1 MDYSDMSNDDFDN
14 ALGPAGSTA
23 PFEGMSD
30 EEFNNS
36 LPQNTAPS
44 TPAPTQDDDNGIV
57 SDVKK
62 LVTNAFGELDD
73 WAHKTV
79 SDLNYGGTN
88 RSVSDIMRTMQNGAF
103 SQSEINNQLEEY
115 PQPTPEQANEVNK
128 DISAATGKIA
138 ITPFVPAPIRAVAG
152 ALYAPQM
159 LNDMADE
166 YNKETS
172 GDGEGDGSNPL
183 GAVAGTAYNTLIK
196 PVIGAA
202 YNDVVHP
209 EDTAEAIVN
218 DPSEIWNKIFL
229 PVAVIHGAYD
239 KAIDTVG
246 SAHSYFKVGE
256 DSYKSMNDT
265 EFDNSLP
272 KADDTETSSTSDADF
287 DNSLPP
293 ADTGTQET
301 DQGEAQTYSG
311 GVIDTGHPQIDAIVA
326 EKARQYGVDPALIH
340 KVIEQESSY
349 NPDAV
354 GGDEDPADRGQGL
367 MQLIPSTAEE
377 LGVTDPFD
385 IEQNIDGGVRYLKQ
399 CLDDHPGDLHA
410 GVAEYNG
417 SGPAAD
423 RYADEVLSRSVG
435 GNVSDNGVETTNGTP
450 VVQPDTSML
459 DDIQN
464 DETVREQANDQ
475 DVDIFGNKLNNDGN
489 VDNDNA
495 DLTTD
500 ETKNTEPESNPI
512 ADLDYKSI
520 EDIDT
525 KGMSKD
531 DVLEKAHEV
540 ADDGDYQMAMQLADK
555 AGSDKW
561 RQVYANMRD
570 YGTSNDIKIGGEQ
583 ETEQPAMPLQLQ
595 DSVQKAVDDA
605 DATIKQN
612 LDIPQDMKQPAE
624 YTQSQERPNEPMQPA
639 EQAPIDTNDVRN
651 VNGETFY
658 KTDGAV
664 TAPQGQAWFD
674 NHVSRFSGNRKSIL
688 LPDRIDSSMP
698 EVIAPIGTDT
708 PKMVD
713 NASTSAVPEM
723 AKTPI
728 ESDIAN
734 AADSEDVNIRQNLG
748 IQGSPKEE
756 APAASP
762 PAVEPPT
769 GTMPTRLGIDTD
781 LLEKAHEA
789 GDNGDYLNAAKLAIA
804 AGDSDWGKAYLD
816 MHDNDVAMKK
826 AAAGRAVTNDVN
838 NNVNAEFSRIGGK
851 DISKINPDGSIE
863 IPADNEVASTVR
875 NIIENTVAAR
885 NEIKSIFTPAAISD
899 LSKMTAADLR
909 SCLGEMARKSAVMKQ
924 LLTPAWNYFQKLDSN
939 ARFKFIDAVEHGTK
953 FNDKR
958 VQSYA
963 DIMRQVLDNKKA
975 EVQALGT
982 GKLQSWIE
990 NYFPHI
996 WQNPQK
1002 AAIFA
1007 GQWLTKRPFEGSKS
1021 FLKRRIIPTTMD
1033 GIRAGLKPISDNPV
1047 DLVMMKVREM
1057 DKYVMANK
1065 FFQMEKDRGLCK
1077 FVKDVQGERAP
1088 SGWTSPK
1095 DNIAAKYGKSS
1106 VEVKEAY
1113 DPVIM
1118 KALNDTLDKIGIYHS
1133 RLTKIPLGKESAG
1146 VWGLADRGSDEVMTK
1161 LGGPESVLA
1170 HELGHQLAY
1179 KYRLDDVL
1187 LNDKTPV
1194 KIGGKEIPAGQE
1206 IKRELQ
1212 ILAEKRLDPNE
1223 MHQSELNYVHGGTEP
1238 IAALVEAYVHAPD
1251 MLKEISPVTYSRFKA
1266 FLNQHKELH
1275 QLRDIKPSLQLGEN
1289 TGEQPING
1297 LVTLGHYYM
1306 PQECTRI
1313 MDNYLSAGLRQ
1324 YALVRDWMS
1333 ISNNLNQCQ
1342 LGLSAFH
1349 AGFTTIDALVSKT
1362 ALGVHDI
1369 FHGNFVSGF
1378 KNLVQASTVVIPPIT
1393 NLYRGSKL
1401 LKDYESGKDT
1411 PLTQAMGIAG
1421 GRARMD
1427 DIYRTNMIAKM
1438 QDAFNNG
1445 HYINAGLRAPFAVME
1460 WAAKPIMEQLVPRQK
1475 LGVFADMV
1483 NDILKNNKD
1492 ISGDEY
1498 QYQVQKAWNSVDNRL
1513 GQMVYDN
1520 LFWNKAV
1527 KDLLMASTRSVGW
1540 NVGTI
1545 RELGGAGIDTAKF
1558 VNDALH
1564 LKNPDFTYRMSYAMA
1579 LPVTVGMLGAI
1590 TGYLYGQPPQTLKD
1604 YFYPKTGMLD
1614 ASGRPQRIQLPSY
1627 IKDAYGYGTHPIETI
1642 ENKAAPAISM
1652 IAAMLKNKDYY
1663 GTEIRNPYDT
1673 AGNQLLQLL
1682 SYAAKE
1688 SMPFAFQASRYNGKM
1703 GGQMLDKILPFI
1715 GITPAPSDIN
1725 KTPLEK
1731 EVADMVSN
1739 EFANN
1744 TKTVQQYQ
1752 QGQLRQQL
1760 TRDVQGAGGQE
1771 TDSLRNA
1778 YNSGQ
1783 ITKEQYR
1790 KILTNS
1796 QLSPLQREVKE
1807 LSPQQIQYLMK
1818 DANSSEL
1825 PILQSAYAKKVKG
1838 R

>member
-36 LPQNTAPS
+36 LPQNTVPS

-57 SDVKK
+57 SDIKK

-88 RSVSDIMRTMQNGAF
+88 RSASDIMRTMQNGAF

-229 PVAVIHGAYD
+229 PAAVIHGAYD
-239 KAIDTVG
+239 KAIDTAG
-246 SAHSYFKVGE
+246 SAYSYFKAGK
-256 DSYKSMNDT
+256 DSYKSMNDAD
-265 EFDNSLP
+265 FDNSLP
-272 KADDTETSSTSDADF
+272 RADDTETLSTSDADF

-301 DQGEAQTYSG
+301 DQGETQTYSG
-311 GVIDTGHPQIDAIVA
+311 GVIDTGHPEVDQLVA
-326 EKARQYGVDPALIH
+326 QASAKYGVDSALIH
-340 KVIEQESSY
+340 KVIMQESGY

-354 GGDEDPADRGQGL
+354 SDSGAQGL
-367 MQLIPSTAEE
+367 MQLMPDTAAG
-377 LGVTDPFD
+377 LGVDDSFD
-385 IEQNIDGGVRYLKQ
+385 MAQNIDGGVHYLRE
-399 CLDDHPGDLHA
+399 CLDATDGDVHQALA
-410 GVAEYNG
+410 RYNG
-417 SGPAAD
+417 GPGYMNSAD
-423 RYADEVLSRSVG
+423 AQAYADAVLNQSVG
-435 GNVSDNGVETTNGTP
+435 GDVSDNGVRSASGTP

-464 DETVREQANDQ
+464 DETAREQANDQ

-525 KGMSKD
+525 NGMSKD
-531 DVLEKAHEV
+531 DILEKAHEV

-561 RQVYANMRD
+561 RQVYANMRNYD
-570 YGTSNDIKIGGEQ
+570 TSNDIKIGGEQ

-595 DSVQKAVDDA
+595 DAVQKAVDDA
-605 DATIKQN
+605 DTTIKQN
-612 LDIPQDMKQPAE
+612 LDIPQDMKQQLTE
-624 YTQSQERPNEPMQPA
+624 YTQPQEQPNDPMQPA

-651 VNGETFY
+651 VNGGTFY
-658 KTDGAV
+658 RTDGAL
-664 TAPQGQAWFD
+664 TAPEGQAWFD
-674 NHVSRFSGNRKSIL
+674 NHASRFSGDRQSIL
-688 LPDRIDSSMP
+688 LPDRIDPS
-698 EVIAPIGTDT
+698 ETNI
-708 PKMVD
+708 PKMAD
-713 NASTSAVPEM
+713 NTTATVPEM

-728 ESDIAN
+728 EADIAKAVDN
-734 AADSEDVNIRQNLG
+734 EDVNIRQNLG
-748 IQGSPKEE
+748 IQE
-756 APAASP
+756 PARGKTEP
-762 PAVEPPT
+762 QVMPQVEPPT
-769 GTMPTRLGIDTD
+769 EIMPTRLGVNTD

-789 GDNGDYLNAAKLAIA
+789 GDNGDYLDAAKLATA
-804 AGDSDWGKAYLD
+804 AGDTNWGRAYLD
-816 MHDNDVAMKK
+816 MHDNDAAMKK

-838 NNVNAEFSRIGGK
+838 NAANAEFSRIGGK

-875 NIIENTVAAR
+875 NILENTTAAR
-885 NEIKSIFTPAAISD
+885 DEIKSIFTPAAISD

-909 SCLGEMARKSAVMKQ
+909 SCLGEMAHKSAIMKQ
-924 LLTPAWNYFQKLDSN
+924 LLTPAWSYFQKLDSN
-939 ARFKFIDAVEHGTK
+939 ARLKFIDAVEHGTK

-996 WQNPQK
+996 WQDPKK
-1002 AAIFA
+1002 ATIFA
-1007 GQWLTKRPFEGSKS
+1007 GQWLAKRPFEGSKS
-1021 FLKRRIIPTTMD
+1021 FLKRRTIPTTMD

-1047 DLVMMKVREM
+1047 DLVMMKCREM

-1095 DNIAAKYGKSS
+1095 DNIAAVYGKPT

-1118 KALNDTLDKIGIYHS
+1118 KALNNTLDNIGIYHS
-1133 RLTKIPLGKESAG
+1133 RLVKIPLGKEAAG

-1161 LGGPESVLA
+1161 FGGPESVLA

-1238 IAALVEAYVHAPD
+1238 IAALTEAYVHAPD
-1251 MLKEISPVTYSRFKA
+1251 MLKEIAPVTYSRFKA
-1266 FLNQHKELH
+1266 FLNQHKELN

-1378 KNLVQASTVVIPPIT
+1378 KNLAQASTVVIPPIT

-1545 RELGGAGIDTAKF
+1545 RELGGAVIDTAKF

-1590 TGYLYGQPPQTLKD
+1590 VGYMYGQPPQELKD

-1673 AGNQLLQLL
+1673 VGNQVLQVL

-1744 TKTVQQYQ
+1744 TKTAQQYQ

-1760 TRDVQGAGGQE
+1760 TRDVQVAGGQE

-1783 ITKEQYR
+1783 ITKEQYK